1 MQSDEPMSPT
11 RDSVWVGGG
20 DVPEKTLLRFGIIPL
35 TDCAVIAVAAERG
48 YFSRHGLQVE
58 VSREASWASIRDKV
72 AVGELD
78 AAQMLAGMPI
88 AATLG
93 IGGVAKPQIT
103 AFSMDLNGNAIT
115 VSNDLYER
123 MLAEDPEAMRDRP
136 LTARAL
142 QAVIAK
148 ERVAGKP
155 PMTFAMV
162 YPVSSHNYEL
172 RYWMAAAGIDP
183 DRDVQLTVIPPPR
196 MVENL
201 AAGNIDGYCVG
212 EPWNSHA
219 VSAGVGRT
227 LITNYEIW
235 NNNPEKVLGVN
246 LEWAERYP
254 NTHRAVIMALLEAAR
269 WMDEPDNR
277 IEVARII
284 TDERYVAAPEE
295 ILRASMTGTFRYAV
309 DEAPRPLPD
318 FNVFYR
324 YAANFPWRSHAEWF
338 ITQMYRW
345 GQLDR
350 PIDIRAAAAAIYR
363 TDLYRSAAQALGIDY
378 PTIDYKTE
386 GSHAGSWLL
395 QDASAPIAMGPDR
408 FFDDRPFDPQRLVDY
423 LGGFAV
429 HQRSVSLEALRDVN
443 L

>member
-1 MQSDEPMSPT
+1 M
-11 RDSVWVGGG
+11 
-20 DVPEKTLLRFGIIPL
+20 
-35 TDCAVIAVAAERG
+35 
-48 YFSRHGLQVE
+48 
-58 VSREASWASIRDKV
+58 RE
-72 AVGELD
+72 
-78 AAQMLAGMPI
+78 
-88 AATLG
+88 T
-93 IGGVAKPQIT
+93 
-103 AFSMDLNGNAIT
+103 
-115 VSNDLYER
+115 
-123 MLAEDPEAMRDRP
+123 P

-142 QAVIAK
+142 QRVIAK
-148 ERVAGKP
+148 DRAAGKP

-219 VSAGVGRT
+219 VSAGVGHT

-254 NTHRAVIMALLEAAR
+254 NTHRAVIMSLLEAAQ
-269 WMDEPDNR
+269 WMDEPGNR

-284 TDERYVAAPEE
+284 ADERYVAAPEE
-295 ILRASMTGTFRYAV
+295 ILRASMTGTFRYAT

-350 PIDIRAAAAAIYR
+350 PIDIRAASAAIYR
-363 TDLYRSAAQALGIDY
+363 TDLYRGAAQALGIDY
-378 PTIDYKTE
+378 PTVDYKTE

-408 FFDDRPFDPQRLVDY
+408 FFDGRLFDPQQLVDY
-423 LGGFAV
+423 LSGFEV
-429 HQRSVSLEALRDVN
+429 HQRSVSLEALREVN
-443 L
+443 P